1 MLTSPDTQDRS
12 PPWHFQRTVGYYD
25 LEVSS
30 IYSLMVR
37 LLLGNCRRR
46 QLREALGLEEA
57 EELQNPAG
65 EIPTSDWS
73 TLSILTS
80 DWLQLDEG
88 YEVRDLSFDSSG
100 TYLAVAG
107 SDVRVYLC
115 KQWDVLKVSYY
126 ALEACSEIK
135 PFHFQSLSEHT
146 AQATG
151 VRFGERANYVA
162 STSMDRT
169 LKIYAE

>member
-1 MLTSPDTQDRS
+1 MVSSSELEQETQRSKFGTLKSRATWPTSPDTQDRS

-30 IYSLMVR
+30 IYTLMVR

-65 EIPTSDWS
+65 EILTSDWS

-126 ALEACSEIK
+126 SLEACSELNL
-135 PFHFQSLSEHT
+135 FTFSL
-146 AQATG
+146 
-151 VRFGERANYVA
+151 
-162 STSMDRT
+162 
-169 LKIYAE
+169 

>member
-1 MLTSPDTQDRS
+1 MM
-12 PPWHFQRTVGYYD
+12 
-25 LEVSS
+25 
-30 IYSLMVR
+30 IVR

-65 EIPTSDWS
+65 EILTSDWS

-126 ALEACSEIK
+126 SLEACSELNL
-135 PFHFQSLSEHT
+135 FTFSL
-146 AQATG
+146 
-151 VRFGERANYVA
+151 
-162 STSMDRT
+162 
-169 LKIYAE
+169 

>member
-1 MLTSPDTQDRS
+1 
-12 PPWHFQRTVGYYD
+12 
-25 LEVSS
+25 
-30 IYSLMVR
+30 MVR

-65 EIPTSDWS
+65 EILTSDWSTQLILISDWS

-126 ALEACSEIK
+126 SLEACTELDI
-135 PFHFQSLSEHT
+135 FTFSL
-146 AQATG
+146 
-151 VRFGERANYVA
+151 
-162 STSMDRT
+162 
-169 LKIYAE
+169 